1 MHLALVIDPDR
12 LVQDGAAL
20 QRLAVALVSEG
31 VRVRRVLPTGRDDA
45 PLARLIPVS
54 TYDFAGSPLF
64 RASRLGALSS
74 ELEEDTPDAF
84 VSFGP
89 RAFEAAA
96 ELARDLDAGLIA
108 MVSTARELDA
118 TPLRRHADR
127 LDLVGASTG
136 PVALR
141 ATRVVGD
148 ELTTVLPLG
157 VATPDGGRTPAP
169 PAEGIAIA
177 GPARD
182 DGAYRAVF
190 SAIASLMPTMP
201 DLQVAIEL
209 PPGHDPKLWTLAREL
224 RVQRVLNG
232 VTSLESIRPLALA
245 CGVVALP
252 EAVGGTRSIV
262 LEAMAMGRCVVALE
276 DPMADHLIDGV
287 TALVAEER
295 DARVWGTLLSAGL
308 RSAEVSAR
316 IGAEASVRTA
326 ARFGSARCAAQLA
339 QACETVVRGPAIPF
353 PGPADA

>member
-108 MVSTARELDA
+108 MVSTARELDV

-148 ELTTVLPLG
+148 EPH
-157 VATPDGGRTPAP
+157 VAGR
-169 PAEGIAIA
+169 
-177 GPARD
+177 RH
-182 DGAYRAVF
+182 RR
-190 SAIASLMPTMP
+190 
-201 DLQVAIEL
+201 
-209 PPGHDPKLWTLAREL
+209 ARESRGIGMQL
-224 RVQRVLNG
+224 G
-232 VTSLESIRPLALA
+232 
-245 CGVVALP
+245 G
-252 EAVGGTRSIV
+252 AV
-262 LEAMAMGRCVVALE
+262 E
-276 DPMADHLIDGV
+276 
-287 TALVAEER
+287 
-295 DARVWGTLLSAGL
+295 
-308 RSAEVSAR
+308 
-316 IGAEASVRTA
+316 
-326 ARFGSARCAAQLA
+326 
-339 QACETVVRGPAIPF
+339 
-353 PGPADA
+353 

>member
-1 MHLALVIDPDR
+1 
-12 LVQDGAAL
+12 
-20 QRLAVALVSEG
+20 
-31 VRVRRVLPTGRDDA
+31 
-45 PLARLIPVS
+45 
-54 TYDFAGSPLF
+54 
-64 RASRLGALSS
+64 
-74 ELEEDTPDAF
+74 
-84 VSFGP
+84 
-89 RAFEAAA
+89 AFEAAA

-141 ATRVVGD
+141 AARVVGD

-157 VATPDGGRTPAP
+157 VATPDGGRTPPP

>member
-20 QRLAVALVSEG
+20 QRLAVALVAEG
-31 VRVRRVLPTGRDDA
+31 VRVRRVLPTARDDA

-74 ELEEDTPDAF
+74 ELEEDKPDAF

-96 ELARDLDAGLIA
+96 ELARDLDAGLVA
-108 MVSTARELDA
+108 MVSTA

-127 LDLVGASTG
+127 LDLVGTSTG

-141 ATRVVGD
+141 AARVVGD
-148 ELTTVLPLG
+148 DLTTVLPLG
-157 VATPDGGRTPAP
+157 VATPDGGRTPPP

-262 LEAMAMGRCVVALE
+262 LEAMAIGRCVVALE

-287 TALVAEER
+287 TALVAAER

-308 RSAEVSAR
+308 RGTEVSAR

>member
-12 LVQDGAAL
+12 LEQDGAAL
-20 QRLAVALVSEG
+20 QRLAVALVSDG
-31 VRVRRVLPTGRDDA
+31 VRVRRVLPTGRGDA

-74 ELEEDTPDAF
+74 ELEEDKPDAF

-96 ELARDLDAGLIA
+96 ELARDLDAGLVA

-118 TPLRRHADR
+118 MPLRRHADR
-127 LDLVGASTG
+127 LDLLGAATG
-136 PVALR
+136 PVSLR
-141 ATRVVGD
+141 AARVVGD
-148 ELTTVLPLG
+148 DLTTVLPLG
-157 VATPDGGRTPAP
+157 VATPDGGRTPPP

-177 GPARD
+177 GTARD

-245 CGVVALP
+245 CGVMALP